1 MIALLIIGQKNTILS
16 GTKNLLNYHWNL
28 FHTKIKADKRIGP
41 HNSDVIS
48 VIVGSLL
55 GDCYGSRR
63 SVEGTRFVYKQ
74 SIVHKEYFFW
84 LYEFFYSRGYCS
96 KLEPRKYTRKIAK
109 VSQKREY
116 FGYEFNTYT
125 FRSFNWIYE
134 MFYKDG
140 KKRVSLKLENYLT
153 PLALAIWIMDD
164 GYWTGYGVRISTNSF
179 ELEEVQFL
187 AVLLTKLFNLNCTVQ
202 KIQTVG
208 QYSVNIKTESI
219 PDLRKLIIAF
229 THESMYY
236 KLGL

>member
-16 GTKNLLNYHWNL
+16 GKGSNNFLNYHWNF

-74 SIVHKEYFFW
+74 SIVHQDNFFW

-96 KLEPRKYTRKIAK
+96 KLEPRKYYRKIAK
-109 VSQKREY
+109 VSQIKEY
-116 FGYEFNTYT
+116 YGFEFNTYT

-134 MFYKDG
+134 MFYKYG
-140 KKRVSLKLENYLT
+140 KKRVSLKLENSLT
-153 PLALAIWIMDD
+153 PLALAVWLMLS
-164 GYWTGYGVRISTNSF
+164 GKFVNGGVQLYIYLPFYPRYREI
-179 ELEEVQFL
+179 
-187 AVLLTKLFNLNCTVQ
+187 
-202 KIQTVG
+202 
-208 QYSVNIKTESI
+208 
-219 PDLRKLIIAF
+219 D
-229 THESMYY
+229 
-236 KLGL
+236 